1 MEEKQIKV
9 ILEKLIEVRVR
20 KWLISVCIFGICEE
34 EFRIN
39 GIKKNLI
46 QKIFYIRELNQYV
59 GFTY

>member
-20 KWLISVCIFGICEE
+20 KWLISVRIFGICEE